1 MNRRVS
7 VAVVAV
13 APIFAS
19 FVMAALYRQWRGY
32 WTVGG
37 EGFFYLF
44 MIFMIGRYVYQLAGE
59 LEREMEKNHRLERMM
74 RGKDQSI
81 NHLYERI
88 KSLREIIKEAN
99 RKEEQ
104 AMEKRRVG

>member
-7 VAVVAV
+7 VALVAV

-19 FVMAALYRQWRGY
+19 FLMAALYRQWRGY
-32 WTVGG
+32 WAVGG
-37 EGFFYLF
+37 EGVFYLLA
-44 MIFMIGRYVYQLAGE
+44 IFMIGRFAYQLAGE
-59 LEREMEKNHRLERMM
+59 LEREMEKNRRLERMM
-74 RGKDQSI
+74 RSKDQSI
-81 NHLYERI
+81 DHLYERI
-88 KSLREIIKEAN
+88 KGLREIIKEAN